1 MQRNITIT
9 CCGYTPGLFCTVH
22 SLCLQYH
29 FSTWCFEEWSVV
41 LAAECMYTVHKM
53 SISLGISLHIYQECH
68 VYTTY
73 SLCQKVS
80 CFSTTTTWYICTSIQ
95 VCECMYMCS
104 CVYVFMCV
112 CCVVSH
118 RTELVACC
126 WDHCV
131 GVCSKEHGCC
141 VHVCVCVCVCV
152 WVPAYACYMRVSG
165 CISQIL
171 SQSS

>member
-1 MQRNITIT
+1 MQRNITTT
-9 CCGYTPGLFCTVH
+9 CCGYTPGLFSTVH

-41 LAAECMYTVHKM
+41 LDVECIYTVHKM

-80 CFSTTTTWYICTSIQ
+80 CSSTTWYICTSIQ

-104 CVYVFMCV
+104 CVYVFVCV

-118 RTELVACC
+118 RIELVACC

-131 GVCSKEHGCC
+131 GVCSK
-141 VHVCVCVCVCV
+141 
-152 WVPAYACYMRVSG
+152 RT
-165 CISQIL
+165 
-171 SQSS
+171 